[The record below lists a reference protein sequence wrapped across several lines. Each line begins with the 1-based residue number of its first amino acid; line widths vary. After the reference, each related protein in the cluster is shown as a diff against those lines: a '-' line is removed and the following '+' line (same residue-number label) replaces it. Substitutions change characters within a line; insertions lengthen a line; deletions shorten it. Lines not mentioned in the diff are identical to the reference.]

1 MNRAPGVS
9 GLDPTFVIPTKMH
22 KLLVLYIARISAR
35 CSFFDISEFPPEWPV
50 PVVEPGFS
58 VRGGGSDSYWNIQ
71 KTTSVLE
78 SWANVLRRTSQ
89 ARCSA
94 ASKAIR
100 NNSELLCVRS
110 RRNMFWWMRLTIKT
124 ASLSIPTRC
133 LADTQCGAETMLGM
147 YYCSMGDMCTWH
159 LGW

>member
-1 MNRAPGVS
+1 M
-9 GLDPTFVIPTKMH
+9 
-22 KLLVLYIARISAR
+22 
-35 CSFFDISEFPPEWPV
+35 

-124 ASLSIPTRC
+124 ASLNIPTRC
-133 LADTQCGAETMLGM
+133 LADTQCWAETMLTM
-147 YYCSMGDMCTWH
+147 YYGWH
-159 LGW
+159 VYLAPWLTILSFSNTCLTGWTIFTEEWDFYMYSYFTFRYIWKVIHRSS